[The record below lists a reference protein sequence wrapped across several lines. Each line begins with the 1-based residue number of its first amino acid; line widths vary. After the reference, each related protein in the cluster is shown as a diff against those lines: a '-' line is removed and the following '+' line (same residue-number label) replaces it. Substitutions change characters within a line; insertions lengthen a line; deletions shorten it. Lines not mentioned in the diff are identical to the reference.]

1 MFSLS
6 PRRALADNAKPLVL
20 SVGTTTLGAIAGV
33 TLVLTGT
40 AEGSPETVSIQQ
52 TTQQLDL
59 GHLLVT
65 NTSVLT
71 VLALGGLLVG
81 IPTLIVLFQNGLVL
95 GLLAGT
101 AAATG
106 EVGTFFAL
114 TLPHAVFELP
124 AFWIAGC
131 VGLKVPGGLGAYLLR
146 WRDTPLC
153 RRDIVQTAVLLIVA
167 FSLVVIAAAIE
178 SQITAQIARLRAQG
192 AILST

>member
-6 PRRALADNAKPLVL
+6 PRRALADNAKPIVL
-20 SVGTTTLGAIAGV
+20 SIGATTLGAIAGV
-33 TLVLTGT
+33 TFVLTGT

-71 VLALGGLLVG
+71 VLALGGVLVG

-101 AAATG
+101 AAGTG
-106 EVGTFFAL
+106 ELGTFFAL
-114 TLPHAVFELP
+114 ILPHAVCELP

-131 VGLKVPGGLGAYLLR
+131 VGLKVPVDLCAYLLKR
-146 WRDTPLC
+146 RDAPLR
-153 RRDIVQTAVLLIVA
+153 RRDIVQIAVLLIVA
-167 FSLVVIAAAIE
+167 FILMVIAAVIE
-178 SQITAQIARLRAQG
+178 SQITAQIARLRVQG
-192 AILST
+192 TILSM